1 MDDKM
6 IAVIVGIVFVTVFL
20 ASEILV
26 ISAMGTR
33 QIDRKKLKKRS
44 MDILQAHG
52 DEGLS
57 IVKQHYFDR
66 LGGIEKWFESLFFIA
81 EFKKILEQAG
91 KKQIAYR
98 VALIIALIMVG
109 AGLITWV
116 YTRHLWWVL
125 GSVLVVF
132 VIPLWWLRK
141 QRMSRLDKFEE
152 QLPDALQMMSRS
164 MSIGYS
170 FLESMTVVSKEM
182 SPPISL
188 EFAKTVEEIKYGRD
202 IEVAFILMIERV
214 PSLSL
219 IAMTTAINIQ
229 KETGGNLSEV
239 FLKISHVLNN
249 RFKLHRRIKTLSAD
263 GTKSAWVLIF
273 LPFALFAIL
282 KMLNPGYFDPLF
294 KSTDR
299 EMVLAIFLA
308 LEIVAM
314 LWIRLI
320 INIDA

>member
-1 MDDKM
+1 MDM
-6 IAVIVGIVFVTVFL
+6 NIIGVIVGIVFVAVFL

-26 ISAMGTR
+26 LSAMGTR

-44 MDILQAHG
+44 LDILLAHG
-52 DEGLS
+52 DEGVS

-66 LGGIEKWFESLFFIA
+66 LGGLEKWFESLFFIK
-81 EFKKILEQAG
+81 EFKKLLEQAG
-91 KKQIAYR
+91 KKQMAYR
-98 VALIIALIMVG
+98 VALIIVLIMLG
-109 AGLITWV
+109 AGLIAWV
-116 YTRHLWWVL
+116 YTRHLGWVSA
-125 GSVLVVF
+125 SVLFAF

-141 QRMSRLDKFEE
+141 QRMKRLDKFEE
-152 QLPDALQMMSRS
+152 QLPDALHMMSRS
-164 MSIGYS
+164 LSIGYS
-170 FLESMTVVSKEM
+170 FLESMTVVAKEM
-182 SPPISL
+182 SAPISQ
-188 EFAKTVEEIKYGRD
+188 EFAMTVEEIKYGRD

-239 FLKISHVLNN
+239 LLKISYVLNN

-273 LPFALFAIL
+273 LPFALFSIL
-282 KMLNPGYFDPLF
+282 NMLNPGYFDPLY

-299 EMVLAIFLA
+299 EMVLAVFLG
-308 LEIVAM
+308 LEIAAM
-314 LWIRLI
+314 FWIRFI